1 MNFSEVQLT
10 TASESA
16 VMGIQKHIPKIDS
29 FAKSFSGRAG
39 TAYNGVALPI
49 FSNVSG
55 VNKYEDLLTTGNS
68 SLYGD
73 KYCPGEALQGTVI
86 NLDKLYTKSYALTDY
101 EVGSTDKLYLADGAR
116 AMAEQ
121 ISLEI
126 ANTIFATTLNTTDIM
141 SANDYVLSSKTT
153 TKAGFAGLFAAA
165 AKAGANPYDCVVA
178 VDAPTFSTLLET
190 LGDSYVYGG
199 PEAVRD
205 GVVPGLYGFRNVVVA
220 PTLPQNVKGFI
231 IPWESIGI
239 VNRYN
244 KPAVDGYEATFSSTD
259 PKTGFTIGYRVY
271 EDRCKGLA
279 IMAAD
284 CLWGVK
290 LIQPSKIVRIK

>member
-1 MNFSEVQLT
+1 MNFSEIQINA
-10 TASESA
+10 ASESA
-16 VMGIQKHIPKIDS
+16 AIGIQKHIPKIDL

-39 TAYNGVALPI
+39 TPYNGVALPI

-55 VNKYEDLLTTGNS
+55 VNKYENLLTTGNS
-68 SLYGD
+68 SLYSD
-73 KYCPGEALQGTVI
+73 KYCPGEALEGTVI
-86 NLDKLYTKSYALTDY
+86 NLDKLYTKSYALTDF

-126 ANTIFATTLNTTDIM
+126 ANQIFTSVLSASDATVSATTP
-141 SANDYVLSSKTT
+141 T
-153 TKAGFAGLFAAA
+153 TKDGFAGLLSAAA
-165 AKAGANPYDCVVA
+165 DKGINPYDSVIA
-178 VDAPTFSTLLET
+178 LNAKTFSTLLGK
-190 LGDSYVYGG
+190 LDSYVYGG

-205 GVVPGLYGFRNVVVA
+205 GVVPGLYGFRGVILA
-220 PTLPQNVKGFI
+220 PTLPADVNGFI

-244 KPAVDGYEATFSSTD
+244 RPAVDGYEATFASTD
-259 PKTGFTIGYRVY
+259 PHTGFTIGYRVY

-284 CLWGVK
+284 CLWGAK
-290 LIQPSKIVRIK
+290 LIAPNKIVRLV

>member
-1 MNFSEVQLT
+1 MNFSEIQINA
-10 TASESA
+10 ASESA
-16 VMGIQKHIPKIDS
+16 AMGIQKHIPKIDL

-39 TAYNGVALPI
+39 TPYNGVALPI

-68 SLYGD
+68 SLYSD
-73 KYCPGEALQGTVI
+73 KYCPGEALEGTVI
-86 NLDKLYTKSYALTDY
+86 QLDKLYTKSYALTDF

-126 ANTIFATTLNTTDIM
+126 ANQIFTSVLSASDATISATTP
-141 SANDYVLSSKTT
+141 T

-165 AKAGANPYDCVVA
+165 ANAGANPYDCVVA
-178 VDAPTFSTLLET
+178 LNAPTFSTLLGT
-190 LGDSYVYGG
+190 LDSYVYGG
-199 PEAVRD
+199 AEAVRD
-205 GVVPGLYGFRNVVVA
+205 GVVPSFYGFRGVVVA
-220 PTLPQNVKGFI
+220 PSLPTGVNGFI

-259 PKTGFTIGYRVY
+259 PHTGFTIGYRVY

-284 CLWGVK
+284 CLWGAK
-290 LIQPSKIVRIK
+290 LIAPNKIIRLV